1 MTADGYEVSLRDDK
15 NFLELDMVMVAQLCE
30 YSKTPDLYTL
40 KG

>member
-1 MTADGYEVSLRDDK
+1 MTADGYEVSFCDDK
-15 NFLELDMVMVAQLCE
+15 NILELDMVMAAQLCK